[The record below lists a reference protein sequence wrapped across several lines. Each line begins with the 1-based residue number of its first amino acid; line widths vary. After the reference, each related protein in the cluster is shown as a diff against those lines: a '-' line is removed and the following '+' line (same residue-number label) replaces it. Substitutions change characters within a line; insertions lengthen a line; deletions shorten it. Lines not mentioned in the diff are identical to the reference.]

1 MQIILN
7 GRKKSITEG
16 LTASGLIDAL
26 DLGDR
31 RIAVEV
37 NSEIVVRS
45 ALVSHV
51 LHPGDRVEIIHAIGG
66 G

>member
-7 GRKKSITEG
+7 GREKSISEG

-26 DLGDR
+26 NLGDR
-31 RIAVEV
+31 RIAIEV
-37 NSEIVVRS
+37 NSEIVIRS
-45 ALVSHV
+45 ALDTHV
-51 LHPGDRVEIIHAIGG
+51 LHAGDRVEIIHAIGG